1 MRFRSA
7 PVTAALLAADAK
19 AFILARELYVRP
31 LVLVG
36 AGVGAAA
43 ALTLAGDA
51 PALVAALALVDP
63 DLSAPAFFPGQA
75 ATFAGK
81 ELSNGR
87 RLCLWY
93 MSD

>member
-1 MRFRSA
+1 M
-7 PVTAALLAADAK
+7 TAALLAADAK

-43 ALTLAGDA
+43 ALALATDA
-51 PALVAALALVDP
+51 PALVAALVLVDP

-75 ATFAGK
+75 ATFAGT
-81 ELSNGR
+81 ELFNGR
-87 RLCLWY
+87 RLCPWH